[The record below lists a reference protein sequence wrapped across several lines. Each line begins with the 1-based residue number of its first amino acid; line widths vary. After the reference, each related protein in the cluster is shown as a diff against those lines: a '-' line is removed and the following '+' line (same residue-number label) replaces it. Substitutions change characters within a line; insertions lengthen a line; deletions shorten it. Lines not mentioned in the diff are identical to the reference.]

1 MALKGNIESFYF
13 NSILQLLKDEQKTG
27 ILRVNNDDK
36 EIRVYFQDGN
46 IIYATGS
53 QKEDRIGYLLLSKK
67 LISKEQLQQCLIKA
81 QREKIALGKILVEEG
96 HISIEDLKEII
107 YEQTQEIIFDLF
119 VWEKGEFEYN
129 DAKFNLEGMII
140 TKISVVKLLL
150 EASRRIDEMSVF
162 RKQIPDDNIVFRAS
176 GDVQD
181 KAESKLNTDEYR
193 VMKLIDGTHSVKQI
207 CNASKLGD
215 FELYKAL
222 YSLLTSGHIE
232 RSDPTDEHERVERPF
247 ESIISVYDDVLQTIC
262 QLLKAEV
269 GQQMFSIIKDSKPE
283 IEPGME
289 NILQDFHPDNSLATN
304 IIDISKAMT
313 PDVSHQ
319 EGSAIIIKNFNAFI
333 LNIFER
339 TQDLLGIQ
347 LTGNLLQEVDRTLN
361 YVNTDQSES
370 IEENRIITE
379 IKKILLLAETKLG
392 DKIKR
397 SRSKGGLFAKLKKG

>member
-53 QKEDRIGYLLLSKK
+53 QKEDRIGFLLLSKK

-81 QREKIALGKILVEEG
+81 QKEKIALGKILVEEG
-96 HISIEDLKEII
+96 HISTDNLKEII

-162 RKQIPDDNIVFRAS
+162 RKQIPDEMIVFKAC

-181 KAESKLNTDEYR
+181 
-193 VMKLIDGTHSVKQI
+193 
-207 CNASKLGD
+207 NA
-215 FELYKAL
+215 
-222 YSLLTSGHIE
+222 
-232 RSDPTDEHERVERPF
+232 
-247 ESIISVYDDVLQTIC
+247 
-262 QLLKAEV
+262 
-269 GQQMFSIIKDSKPE
+269 
-283 IEPGME
+283 
-289 NILQDFHPDNSLATN
+289 
-304 IIDISKAMT
+304 
-313 PDVSHQ
+313 
-319 EGSAIIIKNFNAFI
+319 
-333 LNIFER
+333 
-339 TQDLLGIQ
+339 
-347 LTGNLLQEVDRTLN
+347 
-361 YVNTDQSES
+361 
-370 IEENRIITE
+370 
-379 IKKILLLAETKLG
+379 
-392 DKIKR
+392 
-397 SRSKGGLFAKLKKG
+397 

>member
-36 EIRVYFQDGN
+36 EIRVYFQEGN

-53 QKEDRIGYLLLSKK
+53 QKEDRIGFLLLSKK

-81 QREKIALGKILVEEG
+81 QKEKIALGKILVEEG
-96 HISIEDLKEII
+96 HISVDNLKEII

-129 DAKFNLEGMII
+129 DAKFNLDGMII

-162 RKQIPDDNIVFRAS
+162 RKQIPDEKIVFRAG
-176 GDVQD
+176 GDVRD
-181 KAESKLNTDEYR
+181 KSESKLNTDEFR
-193 VMKLIDGTHSVKQI
+193 VMKLIDGTLSVKQI
-207 CNASKLGD
+207 RNVSKLGD

-232 RSDPTDEHERVERPF
+232 KTDSTDEHEKVERPF

-269 GQQMFSIIKDSKPE
+269 GQQMFSIIQDSKPE
-283 IEPGME
+283 IDPGME

-313 PDVSHQ
+313 PGVTQQD
-319 EGSAIIIKNFNAFI
+319 GSDIIIKSFNAFI
-333 LNIFER
+333 LNIFDR

-361 YVNTDQSES
+361 YLDADQSES

-397 SRSKGGLFAKLKKG
+397 GRPKGGLFAKLKKG